1 LVSALPGIWK
11 AAGASEEGPQ
21 HVWCLLLLVLLFEIN
36 WLSSGKNALLLVPRV
51 SFGELRTVIGER

>member
-1 LVSALPGIWK
+1 M
-11 AAGASEEGPQ
+11 
-21 HVWCLLLLVLLFEIN
+21 WCLLLLVLLFEIN